1 MGRVLITGATGFLGR
16 HVVARGQKR
25 GIELHTLGCDIANAA
40 HVRNAVSGVRPE
52 GIIHLA
58 AAGVAYDE
66 TDTASLLRTNAL
78 GLAHLLEAAAE
89 LPAPPPVVCAGSGF
103 EYASLDR
110 ARRES
115 DPVAPNTPYGASKAA
130 GTAVASVFA
139 ARLPMTVLRLFSF
152 YGPGEPAER
161 LAPYLIA
168 KARAGEPADLTAGK
182 QLRDYAE
189 VGDVAEAFWRAL
201 DQPPT
206 NGKLRLLNVATG
218 KSVTLRDFCEI
229 LATILREAGCAPDLR
244 FGARPYRPDEMMN
257 YTADISLLESTLG
270 WMPATSLEI
279 GLRRMVDSSRRG
291 QDGPVHPSAGSAPS
305 SPALDGGEV
314 DKPVTMHVPPGL
326 A

>member
-1 MGRVLITGATGFLGR
+1 VGGVLITGATGFLGR
-16 HVVARGQKR
+16 HVVVGGQKR
-25 GIELHTLGCDIANAA
+25 GAELHTLGRDIANAA
-40 HVRNAVSGVRPE
+40 HVRNAVSRLRPK

-58 AAGVAYDE
+58 AAGVAQEE

-103 EYASLDR
+103 EYAPLDC
-110 ARRES
+110 ARREN

-139 ARLPMTVLRLFSF
+139 GRLPITVLRLFSL
-152 YGPGEPAER
+152 YGPGEAAGR
-161 LAPYLIA
+161 LAPYVIA
-168 KARAGEPADLTAGK
+168 KARAGEPADLTPGK

-206 NGKLRLLNVATG
+206 NGKLRLLNVGTG
-218 KSVTLRDFCEI
+218 KPVALRDFCEI

-244 FGARPYRPDEMMN
+244 FGTRPYRPDEMMN
-257 YTADISLLESTLG
+257 YTADVGLLESTLR
-270 WMPATSLEI
+270 WMPATSLES
-279 GLRRMVDSSRRG
+279 GLRRMVYASCR
-291 QDGPVHPSAGSAPS
+291 
-305 SPALDGGEV
+305 E
-314 DKPVTMHVPPGL
+314 
-326 A
+326 